1 MSLTVGDV
9 CRTLEKIAN
18 PALAQEWDN
27 VGLLAGDAASKAD
40 KLLLTIDLTE
50 PVVRQARRL
59 GCGMVMAYHPPIL
72 KPLTRITARQSPA
85 LWLAVSSGISIYSM
99 HTALDAAP
107 GGTNDVLAQAC
118 GLRDPKPLTASAQ
131 SDYAKVAVFLPK
143 ADLEKVSQAAFDA
156 GAGHIGNYSH
166 CSFRGGGVGAFQGES
181 GAHPAIGRVGKLEEV
196 PEFRLEVVAPRN
208 RLAEVVAAVRQAHSY
223 EVPAIDI
230 YPMELY
236 PQATG
241 MGRVG
246 LLDRPVSLPALVA
259 RLKKT
264 FGLRR
269 VLVADAAEGPGA
281 TRRQF
286 ERLACGAGSCGS
298 MLQAAAAAGAEVF
311 VTGEIRHHDAL
322 LAKRLGI
329 TAICLGHWT
338 SERKTLAVLARRIA
352 RDHPGLKCIVSTAD
366 REPLEIV

>member
-1 MSLTVGDV
+1 MTDTVGDI
-9 CRTLEKIAN
+9 CRTLEKIAD
-18 PALAQEWDN
+18 PALAEAWDN
-27 VGLLAGDAASKAD
+27 VGLLAGDALAKTD

-72 KPLTRITARQSPA
+72 KPITRITARQSPA
-85 LWLAVSSGISIYSM
+85 LWRATSAGISIYSM

-107 GGTNDVLAQAC
+107 GGTNDVLARAC
-118 GLRDPKPLTASAQ
+118 GLRDPQPLTPAER
-131 SDYAKVAVFLPK
+131 SDFAKVVVFLPE

-166 CSFRGGGVGAFQGES
+166 CSFRGAGLGTFQGES
-181 GAHPAIGRVGKLEEV
+181 GARPTIGRVGKLEEV
-196 PEFRLEVVAPRN
+196 PEYRLEVVASRG
-208 RLAEVVAAVRQAHSY
+208 RLAEIIAAIRRAHSY

-230 YPMELY
+230 YPLELY
-236 PQATG
+236 PASTG
-241 MGRVG
+241 MGRIG

-264 FGLRR
+264 FGLRNL
-269 VLVADAAEGPGA
+269 LVADSG
-281 TRRQF
+281 RRRLA
-286 ERLACGAGSCGS
+286 RLACGAGSCGS
-298 MLQAAAAAGAEVF
+298 MLSAAAAARAEAF
-311 VTGEIRHHDAL
+311 VTGELRHHDAL
-322 LAKRLGI
+322 LAKRLGV

-352 RDHPGLKCIVSTAD
+352 RAQPGLKCIVSTAD
-366 REPLEIV
+366 RQPLAIV